1 MKKEKRLLRLIVTL
15 CMTIVLL
22 TAFCAQ
28 SFAAESK
35 GWMATGNDING
46 ETGELIV
53 PNGVRTV
60 TPHVLDRVLSYTV
73 EKVTIPNSVK
83 VIETGA
89 FSDAKKLKVVEIDN
103 CEGGIKIEENAIL
116 ATAEIVYLREKP
128 TAPPTTTTTRRAPAY
143 NNDNTQSMVGSTA
156 APTQSTTAAP
166 VPPTMNKK
174 STTTTKKSETTTA
187 KEETTTQ
194 ETTTVKVTE
203 STPFS
208 DAKSQLEDVEVWD
221 KIINQTTEQATAPKQ
236 KSTSG
241 FAKGASYAAVAVVAV
256 SAIGL
261 GVLKFKK

>member
-22 TAFCAQ
+22 TAFCVQ
-28 SFAAESK
+28 SFAAENK
-35 GWMATGNDING
+35 GWMATRDDVS
-46 ETGELIV
+46 ETGELTV

-60 TPHVLDRVLSYTV
+60 SPYTLEKVYSLTV

-89 FSDAKKLKVVEIDN
+89 LDKAYRLKVVEIDN
-103 CEGGIKIEENAIL
+103 YEGGVDIEENAIL

-128 TAPPTTTTTRRAPAY
+128 TAPPTTTTTRKAPVY
-143 NNDNTQSMVGSTA
+143 NNDNTLSMVDSTV
-156 APTQSTTAAP
+156 APTQGTTAAP
-166 VPPTMNKK
+166 VPPTTKKK
-174 STTTTKKSETTTA
+174 SATTTKKSETTTA

-194 ETTTVKVTE
+194 EATTVKVTE

-221 KIINQTTEQATAPKQ
+221 KLINQTTEQATAPQQ

>member
-22 TAFCAQ
+22 TAFCLQ
-28 SFAAESK
+28 SFAAEDK
-35 GWMATGNDING
+35 GWMATRDDIS

-60 TPHVLDRVLSYTV
+60 TPYALERVASFTV
-73 EKVTIPNSVK
+73 EKIMIPNSVK

-89 FSDAKKLKVVEIDN
+89 FDKAYKLKVVEIDN
-103 CEGGIKIEENAIL
+103 YEGGIEIEEHAIL
-116 ATAEIVYLREKP
+116 ATAEIIYLREKP
-128 TAPPTTTTTRRAPAY
+128 TAPPTTVTTRKAPAY
-143 NNDNTQSMVGSTA
+143 NNDGMQSIVGSTA
-156 APTQSTTAAP
+156 ASTQGTTAAP
-166 VPPTMNKK
+166 VSPTTTRKK
-174 STTTTKKSETTTA
+174 SATTTA

-194 ETTTVKVTE
+194 EMTTVKVTE

-208 DAKSQLEDVEVWD
+208 DARSKLEDVEVWD
-221 KIINQTTEQATAPKQ
+221 KLINQTTEQTDAPQQ
-236 KSTSG
+236 KSTSS